1 MSPRLRLVFA
11 LCIASTLIAAAP
23 ARKQSLVREAV
34 LLSDPQDMHTTDM
47 FFRLYEE
54 RFTEEDLAKLVAF
67 LKGDAGRTFLGVLK
81 EEKKW
86 LLTAPERDAAEE
98 IERSRASGTRA
109 SIRAIATALIARS
122 VDAKRFPPAST
133 IAQLAVALEPKYIT
147 QMPRRDSW
155 GAAFHYVAALDGS
168 SYRIVSGGP
177 DGAITPRNRKLK
189 GGVAASD
196 DIVYE
201 DGLFLEP

>member
-1 MSPRLRLVFA
+1 MSPRLRLVIA
-11 LCIASTLIAAAP
+11 LCIASTLVAAAP
-23 ARKQSLVREAV
+23 ARKQSLVKEAV

-54 RFTEEDLAKLVAF
+54 RFTEEELAKLVAF
-67 LKGDAGRTFLGVLK
+67 LKGNAGRKFLSVLK

-86 LLTAPERDAAEE
+86 LLRTPQRDAAKEL
-98 IERSRASGTRA
+98 ERSRANGTRA
-109 SIRAIATALIARS
+109 SIRAIATALIVRS
-122 VDAKRFPPAST
+122 VNENRFPPAST
-133 IAQLAVALEPKYIT
+133 IAQLAAALEPKYIT

-155 GAAFHYVAALDGS
+155 GAAFHYVAAQDGP

-177 DGAITPRNRKLK
+177 DGTITPRNRKLK

-196 DIVYE
+196 NIVYE

>member
-1 MSPRLRLVFA
+1 MRPRLRLVIA

-23 ARKQSLVREAV
+23 ARKQSLVKEAV
-34 LLSDPQDMHTTDM
+34 LLSDPQDMHTTDL

-54 RFTEEDLAKLVAF
+54 RFTEDELAQLIAF
-67 LKGDAGRTFLGVLK
+67 LKGDTGRTFLSVLT

-86 LLTAPERDAAEE
+86 LLTARERDAAKEL
-98 IERSRASGTRA
+98 ERSRANGTRA
-109 SIRAIATALIARS
+109 SIRAIASALTVRS
-122 VDAKRFPPAST
+122 VDSRRFPPAST
-133 IAQLAVALEPKYIT
+133 IAELAAALEPKYIT
-147 QMPRRDSW
+147 QMPRRDNW
-155 GAAFHYVAALDGS
+155 GAAFHYVASLDGS

-177 DGAITPRNRKLK
+177 DGTIKSDNRKLK